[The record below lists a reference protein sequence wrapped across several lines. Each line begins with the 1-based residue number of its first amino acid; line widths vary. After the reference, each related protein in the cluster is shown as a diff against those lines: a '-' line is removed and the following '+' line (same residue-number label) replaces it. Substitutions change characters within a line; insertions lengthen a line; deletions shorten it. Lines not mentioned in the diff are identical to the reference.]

1 MSGECILII
10 DDSREIVK
18 HLTEQ
23 VLAKHSYEVQHAY
36 NGKSGLDL
44 IQSLNPDLVLLD
56 YNLPEMTGVDV
67 LRVLAREGNTVP
79 VILMSG
85 YGSELSA
92 IEAFRLGAKDYLIKP
107 FTTEE
112 VLETIDNALL
122 AQRLLHDK
130 TKLADQLRHTKAAM
144 SRQAQEME
152 ALLKIGTTIIALTT
166 ADTVLHHLLDTAIVL
181 TAAQGSIIWLPQDDS
196 AHFSTYQKL
205 THPNSSIK
213 MRTRTHSALE
223 AQAKQV
229 MEQKRQLRESNLAQ
243 PGISVDS
250 TLFARALLHVPLN
263 VGKIT
268 TGVLTVFHLNAMSSF
283 SKRDE
288 YQLTVL
294 ANFAAIALDNAR
306 RFEAIMA
313 AATDNNHKGCVHK

>member
-18 HLTEQ
+18 HLTEH
-23 VLAKHSYEVQHAY
+23 VLVAHGYKVQHAY
-36 NGKSGLDL
+36 NGQSGLDL
-44 IQSLNPDLVLLD
+44 IQTLNPDLVMLD

-67 LRVLAREGNTVP
+67 LRVLAREGNNVP

-107 FTTEE
+107 FTSEE

-130 TKLADQLRHTKAAM
+130 TKLADQLRHTKAALN
-144 SRQAQEME
+144 RQSQEME
-152 ALLKIGTTIIALTT
+152 TLLKIGTMVMSLAPVDRVLQQTLDAAIELTT
-166 ADTVLHHLLDTAIVL
+166 
-181 TAAQGSIIWLPQDDS
+181 AQGSIIWLPEHTGS
-196 AHFSTYQKL
+196 NFLGFQKL
-205 THPNSSIK
+205 IHENPSVNGSVICEPMMNRQAAQIMAAK
-213 MRTRTHSALE
+213 RPLRTSDF
-223 AQAKQV
+223 
-229 MEQKRQLRESNLAQ
+229 SQ
-243 PGISVDS
+243 PGIRIAPQ
-250 TLFARALLHVPLN
+250 LFAQALLHVPLN
-263 VGKIT
+263 VGEIS
-268 TGVLTVFHLNAMSSF
+268 TGVLTVFNIDTMSSF

-306 RFEAIMA
+306 RFEDISVSTTEKA
-313 AATDNNHKGCVHK
+313 NNKK

>member
-1 MSGECILII
+1 MSSECILII

-18 HLTEQ
+18 HLTEH
-23 VLAKHSYEVQHAY
+23 VLSAHGYEVRHAY
-36 NGKSGLDL
+36 NGQSGLDL
-44 IQSLNPDLVLLD
+44 IQTLNPDLVMLD
-56 YNLPEMTGVDV
+56 YNLPEMTGMDV
-67 LRVLAREGNTVP
+67 LRALAREGNNVP

-107 FTTEE
+107 FTSEE

-144 SRQAQEME
+144 NRQVQEME
-152 ALLKIGTTIIALTT
+152 ALLKIGTTIISLTT
-166 ADTVLHHLLDTAIVL
+166 VDMVLQQLLDTASAL
-181 TAAQGSIIWLPQDDS
+181 TAAQGSIVWLPEKNS
-196 AHFSTYQKL
+196 ARFLTYQKL
-205 THPNSSIK
+205 MHQDPSVK
-213 MRTRTHSALE
+213 MGIRSHSELAD
-223 AQAKQV
+223 QVNQV
-229 MEQKRQLRESNLAQ
+229 MKQKRPFRESNLAQ
-243 PGISVDS
+243 PGINVGPE
-250 TLFARALLHVPLN
+250 LFARALLHVPLT
-263 VGKIT
+263 VGEMT

-294 ANFAAIALDNAR
+294 ANFAVIALDNAR
-306 RFEAIMA
+306 KFEEFR
-313 AATDNNHKGCVHK
+313 